1 MHTSVE
7 TESGKTHL
15 RHSASSACFW
25 SGPVSA
31 EGIMASGLC
40 VPHQQAAH
48 MAAPTEEQSIK
59 KALANGEPSTH
70 GANQAFSIMRLRH
83 SRRSASL
90 AIPNTALAPLRSIS

>member
-31 EGIMASGLC
+31 EGIMASGRC

-59 KALANGEPSTH
+59 KTLANGEPSTH
-70 GANQAFSIMRLRH
+70 GAKQPLGGSRLNDRF
-83 SRRSASL
+83 
-90 AIPNTALAPLRSIS
+90 